1 LQYYDLLIY
10 ICFFTVQK
18 YFSEFL
24 GTFLLVLVGTGS
36 IIINDLFY
44 PIGNFGIA
52 LAFGANVTIVIYVFG
67 KTSGAHINPAVSIS
81 FLMIGNLSKVAI
93 LPYVLFQTIG
103 AIGASLCLKIIVPH
117 HPTLGTTLPIGHWS
131 KAFLLEFLLTFAL
144 LFIILLFSQH
154 DKLKKYTALAVGATV
169 GLEAYFAGPYTGAS
183 MNPAR
188 SIGPA
193 FVSGNLQYLW
203 VYIISTILG
212 AICATLVFRFVKK

>member
-1 LQYYDLLIY
+1 LPFL
-10 ICFFTVQK
+10 TVKK

-36 IIINDLFY
+36 IIINDQFY

-52 LAFGANVTIVIYVFG
+52 LAFGAIVTSVIYVFG

-81 FLMIGNLSKVAI
+81 FLMIGNLTKVAI
-93 LPYVLFQTIG
+93 LPYLLFQTIG
-103 AIGASLCLKIIVPH
+103 GIGASLCLKIIVPH

-131 KAFLLEFLLTFAL
+131 QAFLLEFLLTFAL
-144 LFIILLFSQH
+144 LFIILLFNQH
-154 DKLKKYTALAVGATV
+154 DKLKKYTALSVGATV

-212 AICATLVFRFVKK
+212 AICATLVFRYVKK

>member
-1 LQYYDLLIY
+1 
-10 ICFFTVQK
+10 VQK